1 MMATDHNVQKFKVID
16 DVSGLDPNIGSAKIA
31 LFNEDG
37 SPYSAGTTLPITVTE
52 DGEVIIYDNDGT
64 GTYFNSNTDPLDYL
78 NGKYVMIASDNPT
91 LMFKN
96 GARTAV
102 LQMNEAEPLK
112 LIHDQGNSFQVIDG
126 AHNDGSQTEI
136 NGRYVYCYDAVDNG
150 DVQIDSRGGKGQLI
164 VSDGTHYSTL
174 TATDRDGFLAIV
186 GGFIFGNDTILKRDG
201 SGTLSVRNLD
211 DAELVQFGEWGPNIG
226 YIEIAGPD
234 GSVDLL
240 PATDNILFV
249 KGRTGFP
256 SGVRLTSNDGT
267 HYNVTVTDDG
277 TLNVAEAV

>member
-1 MMATDHNVQKFKVID
+1 MATEHNVQKFKVLSD
-16 DVSGLDPNIGSAKIA
+16 SSGLDPSVGSAKIA

-37 SPYSAGTTLPITVTE
+37 SPYSAGTPLPITVTE

-64 GTYFNSNTDPLDYL
+64 GTYFNSVEGPIDYAA
-78 NGKYVMIASDNPT
+78 GKYVAIFSDNPGIR
-91 LMFKN
+91 FKN
-96 GARTAV
+96 GNGEAAFI
-102 LQMNEAEPLK
+102 MNPDEQLRLVHKADKSFL
-112 LIHDQGNSFQVIDG
+112 LVDQDYNTSF
-126 AHNDGSQTEI
+126 TEI
-136 NGRYVYCYDAVDNG
+136 NGRYVYCYDDEDGG
-150 DVQIDSRGGKGQLI
+150 DAQLDSRNGKGQLTL
-164 VSDGTHYSTL
+164 SDGSNYSTL
-174 TATDRDGFLAIV
+174 TATDRPGFLAIV